1 MAMASVPGA
10 EHYREIADKLREAAW
25 SCQFADARKEIMHLA
40 DRLESQADHLDH
52 RTLNDGY
59 SFGMSQGLPG
69 LEVTAISP
77 LSIVAG
83 GSRHSVIPS
92 LPMI

>member
-69 LEVTAISP
+69 ESCVIRHRCSKT
-77 LSIVAG
+77 
-83 GSRHSVIPS
+83 SRQH
-92 LPMI
+92 